1 MHKQLWFTDALN
13 YAFGGLTNALLSALG
28 IHAHDPA
35 HPITDPVSMQILVAL
50 LLFTL
55 FLVVRSRLSVESPGR
70 IQHVFETFHTFVD
83 AQAHQIIGH
92 HYERYVPYV
101 SAVALF
107 ILLSNLIGLVPS
119 FLSPTQF
126 PYVPAGLAIATFIYY
141 NFHGVRHHGIGY
153 VRQFIGPVPALAP
166 LMVLIEIVSHLARV
180 LSLTVRLYAN
190 MFAGEM
196 VTLAFF
202 SLIPLGVPLIFQGL
216 HLLVAFVQTL
226 IFALLTMAY
235 LALAVS
241 EEH

>member
-13 YAFGGLTNALLSALG
+13 ALFGGPTNALLNAFG

-35 HPITDPVSMQILVAL
+35 HPITDPFAMQIFVAL
-50 LLFTL
+50 VLLML
-55 FLVVRSRLSVESPGR
+55 FVLVRSRLSVESPGKV
-70 IQHVFETFHTFVD
+70 QHVFESIHEFVD
-83 AQAHQIIGH
+83 TQGHQIIGH
-92 HYERYVPYV
+92 HYERYVPF
-101 SAVALF
+101 VATVTLF
-107 ILLSNLIGLVPS
+107 ILLSNLIGMVPG

-126 PYVPAGLAIATFIYY
+126 PFVPLGLALSTFVYY
-141 NFHGVRHHGIGY
+141 NLHGFRQNGVGY
-153 VRQFIGPVPALAP
+153 LKHFAGPVWWLAW
-166 LMVLIEIVSHLARV
+166 LMIPIEIISHFARI

-202 SLIPLGVPLIFQGL
+202 SLIPLALPLFPQAL

-235 LALAVS
+235 LALAVT